1 MCNLR
6 FIGVNKTLGF
16 ISILIVQLKSPFGR
30 YEFQSMNLNAG
41 KLKILAWKRCSW
53 IQIDDRWNF
62 TSIAKFFHMF
72 A

>member
-16 ISILIVQLKSPFGR
+16 ISILIVQLQSPFRR

-41 KLKILAWKRCSW
+41 KRKILA
-53 IQIDDRWNF
+53 
-62 TSIAKFFHMF
+62 
-72 A
+72 

>member
-41 KLKILAWKRCSW
+41 KLKILA
-53 IQIDDRWNF
+53 
-62 TSIAKFFHMF
+62 
-72 A
+72 

>member
-16 ISILIVQLKSPFGR
+16 ISILIVQMQSRFRR

-41 KLKILAWKRCSW
+41 KRKILA
-53 IQIDDRWNF
+53 
-62 TSIAKFFHMF
+62 
-72 A
+72 